1 MTDYKEK
8 YGLKVSDVLC
18 NFVQEKA
25 LAGTGLSS
33 DIFWKG
39 LSDMV
44 KDLAPVNR
52 ALIEKRREIQ
62 DKIDA

>member
-1 MTDYKEK
+1 MRIWGANSD
-8 YGLKVSDVLC
+8 GLYRENMRLKISDVLC
-18 NFVQEKA
+18 NFVQERA

-44 KDLAPVNR
+44 KDCTSKSR
-52 ALIEKRREIQ
+52 A
-62 DKIDA
+62 D